1 MRNYLLNG
9 AIVLTMAVAV
19 AGCDSKNDETTN
31 SSNLPLTNE
40 DNECKVINLTLEEND
55 LVKGSGDFAFEL
67 FRKVSS
73 DKSEIIS
80 PISVTYALGMLNNGA
95 TGETQEQINK
105 VLGFG
110 DKGADGIN
118 AFCKKML
125 TEAPVLDKLTNVSI
139 ANNIFMNNGYK
150 LNSDFVAKAK
160 GFYNATP
167 ETRDFHDGKTMDVIN
182 KWASDNTNNIIE
194 KVLDNKSFN
203 PDAVS
208 YLLNAIYFKGVW
220 AEGYKFDKNET
231 KDETFYSYNGNKT
244 VAMMHQNKKRM
255 YGETDDCKILSL
267 TFGNEAYAIDFFLP
281 NEGKTIQDVLS
292 SLTYDKWQS
301 YYEYDKQLDLTT
313 GLPGVMLNSKVD
325 IKLPRIETSSSIE
338 LNDIMSALGMP
349 NAFNQSKAEFPNFC
363 TTPTFIG
370 KMKQDAKIKL
380 DETGAEAAAATVSY
394 ISYSGHEPAYE
405 NAVFHANRPFFYI
418 IHETS
423 TNAIFFIGQYT
434 GE

>member
-40 DNECKVINLTLEEND
+40 DNERKVINLTLEEND

-125 TEAPVLDKLTNVSI
+125 TEAPVLDKLTKVSI
-139 ANNIFMNNGYK
+139 ANTIFLNNGYQ
-150 LNSDFVAKAK
+150 LNANFVSTAKNY
-160 GFYNATP
+160 YNATP
-167 ETRDFHDGKTMDVIN
+167 ETRDFNDGKTLDVIN
-182 KWASDNTNNIIE
+182 KWASDNTNNMIE

-301 YYEYDKQLDLTT
+301 YYDYDRQLVITT
-313 GLPGVMLNSKVD
+313 GLPSVMLNSKVD
-325 IKLPRIETSSSIE
+325 IKLPRLETSSSIE

-363 TTPTFIG
+363 TTPTVIG

-380 DETGAEAAAATVSY
+380 DETGAEAAAVTGTQIA
-394 ISYSGHEPAYE
+394 YSGVEPAYE

>member
-40 DNECKVINLTLEEND
+40 DNERKVINLTLEEND

-73 DKSEIIS
+73 DKSEIVS

-125 TEAPVLDKLTNVSI
+125 TEAPVLDKLTKVSI
-139 ANNIFMNNGYK
+139 ANTIFLNNGYQ
-150 LNSDFVAKAK
+150 LNANFVSTAKNY
-160 GFYNATP
+160 YNATP

-182 KWASDNTNNIIE
+182 KWASDNTNNMIE

-208 YLLNAIYFKGVW
+208 YLLNAIYFKGEW

-301 YYEYDKQLDLTT
+301 YYDYDRQLVITK
-313 GLPGVMLNSKVD
+313 GLPSVMVNSKVD
-325 IKLPRIETSSSIE
+325 IKLPRLETSSSIE

-380 DETGAEAAAATVSY
+380 DETGAEAAAVTGTQMA
-394 ISYSGHEPAYE
+394 YSGVEPAYE

>member
-1 MRNYLLNG
+1 MI
-9 AIVLTMAVAV
+9 AAAF
-19 AGCDSKNDETTN
+19 AGCNSKNDEILN
-31 SSNLPLTNE
+31 DSDIPLTNE
-40 DNECKVINLTLEEND
+40 GNERKVINLSQPEKD
-55 LVKGSGDFAFEL
+55 LVKGSNEFAFEL

-73 DKSEIIS
+73 DKSEIVS

-95 TGETQEQINK
+95 AGETQEQINK

-125 TEAPVLDKLTNVSI
+125 DEAPNLDKLTKVSI
-139 ANNIFMNNGYK
+139 ANTIFLNNGYQ
-150 LNSDFVAKAK
+150 LNANFVSTAKNY
-160 GFYNATP
+160 YNATP

-182 KWASDNTNNIIE
+182 KWASDNTNNMIE
-194 KVLDNKSFN
+194 KVLDNKSFD

-267 TFGNEAYAIDFFLP
+267 TFGNGAYAIDFFLP

-301 YYEYDKQLDLTT
+301 YYESDMQFYLTT
-313 GLPGVMLNSKVD
+313 GLPGIMLKSEVD
-325 IKLPRIETSSSIE
+325 IKLPRIETSSSFK

-380 DETGAEAAAATVSY
+380 DETGAEAAAVTTSIAYESLGY
-394 ISYSGHEPAYE
+394 EPAYK

-418 IHETS
+418 IHERS

>member
-40 DNECKVINLTLEEND
+40 NNERKVINLTLEEND

-125 TEAPVLDKLTNVSI
+125 TEAPVLDKLTKVSI
-139 ANNIFMNNGYK
+139 ANTIFLNNGYQ
-150 LNSDFVAKAK
+150 LNANFVSTAKNY
-160 GFYNATP
+160 YNATP
-167 ETRDFHDGKTMDVIN
+167 ETRDFHDGKTLDVIN
-182 KWASDNTNNIIE
+182 KWASDNTNNMIE

-208 YLLNAIYFKGVW
+208 YLLNAIYFKGEW

-301 YYEYDKQLDLTT
+301 YYDYDRQLVITK
-313 GLPGVMLNSKVD
+313 GLPSVMVNSKVD
-325 IKLPRIETSSSIE
+325 IKLPRLETSSSIE

-370 KMKQDAKIKL
+370 KMKQDAIIKL
-380 DETGAEAAAATVSY
+380 DETGAEAAAATGTY
-394 ISYSGHEPAYE
+394 ISYRGHEPGYE